1 MFDKLKL
8 RLISINMALL
18 TTVFVAIFGVIFII
32 TSNSINR
39 EINGN
44 LNALIHDLKRPI
56 PHSVN
61 IVVELSSDGTIKQH
75 FKSYEISTN
84 DDTLQN
90 VVDKILK
97 SGKDFGKVDISS
109 STYSYLKDNGPFGVK
124 IAFMERSMYD
134 NMLFQ
139 LLKNLILIGFV
150 SLIALL
156 FISIYLTNKSI
167 IPIKETFKKQKQF
180 IADASHEL
188 KTPLSIIKTN
198 TSLILSHPDDT
209 IKNQSKW
216 INYINS
222 QTDRMS
228 ELISEMLSLA
238 KMDTAENK
246 LPLSPIN
253 MSKIVE
259 SMILMFDA
267 VLYENNIELETNIS
281 KNLFINGDKESLKK
295 LFSVI
300 MDNAIKHTN
309 KNGNITVSLFSDK
322 NKVKMIIRNTGEGIA
337 QEHLERI
344 FERFYRVDKAR
355 TREMGGTGLGL
366 SIAKE
371 ILDRNNGTID
381 IKSKLN
387 EGTEVV
393 IRIPTKTNNKFILKE
408 ENGLED
414 GEIRQQPNIQ
424 E

>member
-44 LNALIHDLKRPI
+44 LNALIHDLKRLI

-167 IPIKETFKKQKQF
+167 IPIKETFEKQKQF

-344 FERFYRVDKAR
+344 FERFYRVDSSR
-355 TREMGGTGLGL
+355 NRETGGYGLGL
-366 SIAKE
+366 SIASSIVKQHKGK
-371 ILDRNNGTID
+371 IYA
-381 IKSKLN
+381 KSKIG
-387 EGTEVV
+387 EFTSFIVE
-393 IRIPTKTNNKFILKE
+393 IP
-408 ENGLED
+408 
-414 GEIRQQPNIQ
+414 QQNSIQ
-424 E
+424 N

>member
-75 FKSYEISTN
+75 FKSYEVSTN

-109 STYSYLKDNGPFGVK
+109 STYSYLKGNGPFGVK

-139 LLKNLILIGFV
+139 LLKNLILIGFI

-371 ILDRNNGTID
+371 ILDKNGGSID
-381 IKSKLN
+381 IKSVVGQ
-387 EGTEVV
+387 GTEVV
-393 IRIPTKTNNKFILKE
+393 IRIPTKNK
-408 ENGLED
+408 
-414 GEIRQQPNIQ
+414 
-424 E
+424 

>member
-18 TTVFVAIFGVIFII
+18 TTVFIVIFSVIFTI
-32 TSNSINR
+32 TSNNINR
-39 EINGN
+39 EINVN
-44 LNALIHDLKRPI
+44 LNALIHDSKRPI

-61 IVVELSSDGTIKQH
+61 IVVELSNNGTIKKQ
-75 FKSYEISTN
+75 FKSYEVSTN
-84 DDTLQN
+84 NDTLQS
-90 VVDKILK
+90 VVNKILE
-97 SGKDFGKVDISS
+97 SGKDSGKIDISS
-109 STYSYLKDNGPFGVK
+109 NTYSYLKGNSRFGTK
-124 IAFMERSMYD
+124 IAFMERSQYD

-139 LLKNLILIGFV
+139 LLKTLVLIGFI
-150 SLIALL
+150 SLIVLL

-167 IPIKETFKKQKQF
+167 VPIKETFEKQKQF

-188 KTPLSIIKTN
+188 KTPLAIIKTN
-198 TSLILSHPDDT
+198 TSLVLSHPYDT

-216 INYINS
+216 INYINL

-253 MSKIVE
+253 ISKIVE

-267 VLYENNIELETNIS
+267 VIYENNIELETNIS

-295 LFSVI
+295 LFS
-300 MDNAIKHTN
+300 NAIKHTN

-337 QEHLERI
+337 HEHLERI
-344 FERFYRVDKAR
+344 FERFYRVDSSR
-355 TREMGGTGLGL
+355 DRETGGYGLGL
-366 SIAKE
+366 SIASSIVKQHKGKIYAKSNIGEFTSFIVE
-371 ILDRNNGTID
+371 I
-381 IKSKLN
+381 
-387 EGTEVV
+387 
-393 IRIPTKTNNKFILKE
+393 P
-408 ENGLED
+408 
-414 GEIRQQPNIQ
+414 QQSSL
-424 E
+424 

>member
-139 LLKNLILIGFV
+139 LLKNLILIGFI

-238 KMDTAENK
+238 KMYTAENK

-344 FERFYRVDKAR
+344 FERFYRVDSSR
-355 TREMGGTGLGL
+355 NRETGGYGLGL
-366 SIAKE
+366 SIASSIVKQHKGK
-371 ILDRNNGTID
+371 IYA
-381 IKSKLN
+381 KSKIG
-387 EGTEVV
+387 EFTSFIVE
-393 IRIPTKTNNKFILKE
+393 IP
-408 ENGLED
+408 
-414 GEIRQQPNIQ
+414 QQNSIQ
-424 E
+424 N